1 VLALQSADVGDVIES
16 LLIIWSA
23 SREEE
28 WVDQIHYLPSLR
40 RHVFR

>member
-1 VLALQSADVGDVIES
+1 MIES

-28 WVDQIHYLPSLR
+28 WINQILYLPSLS